1 MEPSWRQNRSKL
13 GCWFE
18 RCFLMYVGPF
28 FIELLT
34 QHGMAEV
41 AKIVDSSTFF
51 YSFLIFCWCVV
62 GMICWSFF
70 DRFLI
75 NFGVENRSKI
85 DQTSI
90 KKAIKN
96 MMRFWIDFG
105 WLLDRFLVDFGPK
118 LGLKLGPSWHQN
130 SKNEG
135 SKMMSKKAMQKPA
148 AGRSATGGF
157 RPLKNY

>member
-1 MEPSWRQNRSKL
+1 
-13 GCWFE
+13 
-18 RCFLMYVGPF
+18 
-28 FIELLT
+28 
-34 QHGMAEV
+34 
-41 AKIVDSSTFF
+41 
-51 YSFLIFCWCVV
+51 
-62 GMICWSFF
+62 MICSSFF

-118 LGLKLGPSWHQN
+118 LGAKLGPSWHQN

-135 SKMMSKKAMQKPA
+135 SKIRSKK
-148 AGRSATGGF
+148 
-157 RPLKNY
+157 